1 MSVLWENN
9 LSQWSSRIL
18 IRQERLHWLV
28 EELQESSHI
37 FWFGVKV
44 NDGHVIV
51 KLWST
56 AWRRNT
62 EHIID
67 DGGVGREIV
76 SVNPKVSWYAILR
89 SAANSEISVRVVD

>member
-18 IRQERLHWLV
+18 MRQERLHWLV

-51 KLWST
+51 KL
-56 AWRRNT
+56 
-62 EHIID
+62 
-67 DGGVGREIV
+67 
-76 SVNPKVSWYAILR
+76 
-89 SAANSEISVRVVD
+89 